1 MFKILMFLLRH
12 NLINIIDIVTY
23 LYLFINININKYIY
37 TNKNVFAIKEQHI
50 FISYMNIN

>member
-37 TNKNVFAIKEQHI
+37 TNKNVLLLNGKHI

>member
-1 MFKILMFLLRH
+1 MFKILLFLLRH